1 MAAERKTARH
11 PLYTVGAWTATGGA
25 VARPRRSPVT
35 PSLAVVVP
43 TTAGRWLAP
52 CLTSL
57 RAAAPGVPVVVVSE
71 SPEGAA
77 ACAGSAAEVLAAP
90 RGAGFAVLANLG
102 LARARE
108 GGAGA
113 ALLLNDDAALV
124 RDCLAALAATLADP
138 RTAAAG
144 PVVLGAGGEVQSAGV
159 RVSAFGARVRLDARD
174 PGPGAAPRDV
184 DALSGAALLL
194 RLSAWEAAGGFD
206 PGYPFAFEDVDLCL
220 RLRARGG
227 RVVLV
232 PGARAVHHGG
242 GTLSPDAPRAAEW
255 AVRGHLRL
263 VSRTAPGLL
272 RRPARAAVLAL
283 AMADRIR
290 RGAGR
295 EGLEAVWRGWRA
307 DAGGR

>member
-1 MAAERKTARH
+1 M
-11 PLYTVGAWTATGGA
+11 
-25 VARPRRSPVT
+25 T

-52 CLTSL
+52 CLASL
-57 RAAAPGVPVVVVSE
+57 REGAPGVPVVVVSE
-71 SPEGAA
+71 SPEAA
-77 ACAGSAAEVLAAP
+77 AAVGSAVGSAVKIVAAP
-90 RGAGFAVLANLG
+90 RGAGFATLANLG

-113 ALLLNDDAALV
+113 ALLLNDDAFLLDGCLPALG
-124 RDCLAALAATLADP
+124 AALDDP
-138 RTAAAG
+138 RVAAAG
-144 PVVLGAGGEVQSAGV
+144 PVILGGEGEVQSAGV
-159 RVSAFGARVRLDARD
+159 RVTAWGARVSLDIRD

-184 DALSGAALLL
+184 DALTGAVLLL

-227 RVVLV
+227 RVVRV
-232 PGARAVHHGG
+232 GARAVHHGG
-242 GTLSPDAPRAAEW
+242 GTLSPESPRAAEW

-263 VSRTAPGLL
+263 VSRTAPGPL

-283 AMADRIR
+283 AVADRIR
-290 RGAGR
+290 RGAGPG
-295 EGLEAVWRGWRA
+295 GLEAVWRGWRA